1 MTERERLIHLLC
13 NVDCNGADR
22 REGGCSFRQDSRC
35 NVIQKLDMCM
45 VETIVDRLLANGVI
59 VLDTDHVDV
68 VKNREPLRTAFNMPL
83 DELAELIRAK
93 QEGRLIVP
101 LFTLGQTVYNIEYGI
116 KHVLIGEVYEIVSN
130 EFGIIYRASRK
141 GYYGFSFTAHAIG
154 KTVFLT
160 SEDAERALSK
170 RSKT

>member
-45 VETIVDRLLANGVI
+45 VETIVDHLLANGVI
-59 VLDTDHVDV
+59 VPPCKAGD
-68 VKNREPLRTAFNMPL
+68 
-83 DELAELIRAK
+83 
-93 QEGRLIVP
+93 
-101 LFTLGQTVYNIEYGI
+101 TVYYVIDRGNSVQSRVSEIKIHCIEI
-116 KHVLIGEVYEIVSN
+116 TDEM
-130 EFGIIYRASRK
+130 IIYANTSTHHRYNYVRF
-141 GYYGFSFTAHAIG
+141 GREDIG
-154 KTVFLT
+154 KTVFLAR
-160 SEDAERALSK
+160 EEAEKALAE